1 MQWQTTAKE
10 TVMKNHLF
18 TYPAILSLSALM
30 FAASA
35 MAEPPRGNGPGGE
48 WHHGPPGAEQQ
59 LSRLDQALDLS
70 DEQSAELLAV
80 LQAAD
85 AERQALHERVMA
97 EFRPEICALMQDT
110 DADILAVLTPEQ
122 AATWQQ
128 MKEERRQRQGGGWG
142 GGRGHRF
149 GDLDCADAN

>member
-1 MQWQTTAKE
+1 
-10 TVMKNHLF
+10 MKNHLF
-18 TYPAILSLSALM
+18 SHPAVLSLSALL

-59 LSRLDQALDLS
+59 LSRLDQALELS
-70 DEQSAELLAV
+70 DAQSAELLAV

-97 EFRPEICALMQDT
+97 DFRPEICALMQDT

-122 AATWQQ
+122 AENYRQ
-128 MKEERRQRQGGGWG
+128 MQEERRQRQG

-149 GDLDCADAN
+149 GDLDCAGAN

>member
-1 MQWQTTAKE
+1 MNNRFFIYPTILALTT
-10 TVMKNHLF
+10 
-18 TYPAILSLSALM
+18 LM

-35 MAEPPRGNGPGGE
+35 MAQPPRGNGPSGE

-59 LSRLDQALDLS
+59 LARLDQALDLS

-97 EFRPEICALMQDT
+97 QFRPEICALMLET
-110 DADILAVLTPEQ
+110 DADVIAVLTPEQ
-122 AATWQQ
+122 AETFLQ
-128 MKEERRQRQGGGWG
+128 MKEERRQRKDGSWG
-142 GGRGHRF
+142 RRLA
-149 GDLDCADAN
+149 DLDCYAVEDDS